1 MSGFRV
7 SRAAADDIGE
17 ILEWSEEHFGAAA
30 RVRYDA
36 LIRAA
41 LRHASSDRTDGR
53 FKSRPEIGD
62 GVKSWHLAN
71 SATQSRGERVKTPRH
86 LLFCRDEDDLLAV
99 GRVLHERMDPTLHVD
114 PQTDWE

>member
-17 ILEWSEEHFGAAA
+17 ILEWSEEHLGAEA

-41 LRHASSDRTDGR
+41 LRHASSDRADAR
-53 FKSRPEIGD
+53 FKQRPELGWE
-62 GVKSWHLAN
+62 G
-71 SATQSRGERVKTPRH
+71 
-86 LLFCRDEDDLLAV
+86 DLLAV
-99 GRVLHERMDPTLHVD
+99 GRVRHERMDPTLHVD
-114 PQTDWE
+114 LETDWT